1 MPDQMSGASLASTLE
16 EDPVPERANV
26 FSIHSWDDP
35 DACRR
40 MEELLRG
47 ADPGLAHYSVPPER
61 ALQGT
66 AEDVERSITKRIA
79 LATAVIVMNT
89 PGLHKRATATFEM
102 ETAVRMGKRI
112 VVVQPYGDFQQP
124 IPQVLD
130 GHVYRFATWR
140 SDVVGR
146 AIRGE
151 YPQDGRVFDLAEVA
165 DRRLLVG
172 ILAAGVAT
180 VSFLVTA
187 KTAGAFLALQR
198 DLAARGV
205 ELRWDGKATQKVIDH
220 SLLGAGLGLL
230 LGALSGDGKT
240 ALYAA
245 VGGAAIGAA
254 VGVHRVYKAHLLG
267 TADLSVITIEPV

>member
-1 MPDQMSGASLASTLE
+1 M

-26 FSIHSWDDP
+26 FAIHSWDDA

-66 AEDVERSITKRIA
+66 AKEVEQSITKRIDV
-79 LATAVIVMNT
+79 ATAVIVMNS
-89 PGLHKRATATFEM
+89 PGLHKRTTATFEM
-102 ETAVRMGKRI
+102 ELAVRKGKRI
-112 VVVQPYGDFQQP
+112 VVVQPYGDFRQP

-130 GHVYRFATWR
+130 GHVYRFAAWR
-140 SDVVGR
+140 SDVVGQ

-165 DRRLLVG
+165 DRRRLVG
-172 ILAAGVAT
+172 ILALGVAA
-180 VSFLVTA
+180 VSFVVTA
-187 KTAGAFLALQR
+187 RAAGAFQALQR

-205 ELRWDGKATQKVIDH
+205 ELRWDDNATQKVIEH
-220 SLLGAGLGLL
+220 ALWGAGIGLL
-230 LGALSGDGKT
+230 LGALSGDEKT

-245 VGGAAIGAA
+245 AGGAAIGAA
-254 VGVHRVYKAHLLG
+254 LGVHRVYKAHLLG
-267 TADLSVITIEPV
+267 TTDVCVLTIEPV